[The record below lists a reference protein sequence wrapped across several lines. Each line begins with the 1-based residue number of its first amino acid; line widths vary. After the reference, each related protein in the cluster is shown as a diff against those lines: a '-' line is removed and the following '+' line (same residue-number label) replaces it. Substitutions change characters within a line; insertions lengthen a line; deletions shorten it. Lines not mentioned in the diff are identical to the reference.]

1 MEHFNF
7 KLSLLLSFFLFLTTS
22 CSKEESD
29 SSNDSFSTP
38 ELTYSVS
45 ISSSEG
51 GSVNIQSGT
60 HNAGTVLNLKAT
72 PSDGYEFVGWTGSN
86 ESSSELSVTVNSN
99 LELVANFQLIEIS
112 FNPDC
117 PGLSYSSRPNPVSSD
132 NTHYYYDYE
141 WQSNPN
147 ICVNIYDA
155 SLLGGR
161 DEKVIASLDWVKLNL
176 PNIIPINVFY
186 TDQFNASQVAKTSF
200 DTDFC
205 TLIREGAEEISS
217 CVLES
222 AENWG
227 DRSYGAGV
235 YNTYL
240 HNGAD
245 LVIYDDMFPSSGSDE
260 TEDSGL
266 IYLMHEYFHTF
277 QTSHFF
283 FFEDRNQFGINKNNF
298 ETGKK
303 LPFLPIW
310 MGEGSADFASLPL
323 MAKQNLNFDHY
334 QRAIQFLNQARASV
348 NADPTI
354 SLKDFETENTRVG
367 DEYYAYGGGFMAFV
381 YLWHLNDDNF
391 KKIMYDYYTI
401 FAEKEK
407 LNPGQGWKDAFEE
420 TFGMTV
426 SDFYLEFDDFMLQD
440 RDSQIAIIK
449 SSETWKNASWD

>member
-1 MEHFNF
+1 MFTSNSHFF
-7 KLSLLLSFFLFLTTS
+7 HLFLFGLIIFS
-22 CSKEESD
+22 CSKDESD
-29 SSNDSFSTP
+29 SSDQVETP
-38 ELTYSVS
+38 PVDTYN
-45 ISSSEG
+45 ITITSSEG
-51 GSVNIQSGT
+51 GSVDTQSGT
-60 HNAGTVLNLKAT
+60 YNAGTVLNLTAT
-72 PSDGYEFVGWTGSN
+72 PNDGYEFIGWTGSN
-86 ESSSELSVTVNSN
+86 ETSNNISVTVNSN
-99 LELVANFQLIEIS
+99 LQLTANFQLIQIS
-112 FNPDC
+112 YNPDC
-117 PGLSYSSRPNPVSSD
+117 PGLPYSSRPNPVGSD
-132 NTHYYYDYE
+132 DTHNYYEYA
-141 WQSNPN
+141 WQSDPN
-147 ICVNIYDA
+147 ICVNVYDA
-155 SLLGGR
+155 LLLGGR
-161 DEKVIASLDWVKLNL
+161 DQKVISSMDWVKLNL

-186 TDQFNASQVAKTSF
+186 TDQFNSSQEARTSF
-200 DTDFC
+200 DTDIC
-205 TLIREGAEEISS
+205 TLIREGAEEINS

-222 AENWG
+222 AGNWG

-245 LVIYDDMFPSSGSDE
+245 LVIYDDMFPSEGSDE

-334 QRAIQFLNQARASV
+334 QRAIQFLNQARASLD
-348 NADPTI
+348 ADPTI
-354 SLKDFETENTRVG
+354 SLQDFETENTRVG

-391 KKIMYDYYTI
+391 KKIMRDYYTI

-407 LNPGQGWKDAFEE
+407 LNPDQGWKDAFEE

-426 SDFYLEFDDFMLQD
+426 DAFYTEFDSFMLQD
-440 RDSQIAIIK
+440 RESQIAIIK
-449 SSETWKNASWD
+449 PSESWVNASWD

>member
-1 MEHFNF
+1 MNYFNIKLYLLF
-7 KLSLLLSFFLFLTTS
+7 YLSLFIITN
-22 CSKEESD
+22 CSKDNPD
-29 SSNDSFSTP
+29 SLNETLSTQ
-38 ELTYSVS
+38 LMKYSVS

-51 GSVNIQSGT
+51 GSVNVQSGT
-60 HNAGTVLNLKAT
+60 YNAGTILNLTAT
-72 PSDGYEFVGWTGSN
+72 PNDGYEFVGWTGSN
-86 ESSSELSVTVNSN
+86 ESSSELIITVNSN
-99 LELVANFQLIEIS
+99 LEIVANFQLIQIS

-117 PGLSYSSRPNPVSSD
+117 PGLFYSSRPNPVGSD
-132 NTHYYYDYE
+132 DTHNYYIYE
-141 WQSNPN
+141 WQSDPK
-147 ICVNIYDA
+147 ICINIYDA
-155 SLLGGR
+155 SILGGR
-161 DEKVIASLDWVKLNL
+161 DQKVTASLDWVKLNL

-186 TDQFNASQVAKTSF
+186 TDQFNASQEAKTSF

-205 TLIREGAEEISS
+205 TLIREGNEEISS
-217 CVLES
+217 CILES
-222 AENWG
+222 AGNWG

-245 LVIYDDMFPSSGSDE
+245 LVIYDDMFPSPGSDE

-283 FFEDRNQFGINKNNF
+283 FFEEKNQFGINKNNF

-323 MAKQNLNFDHY
+323 MAKQNLNFNHY
-334 QRAIQFLNQARASV
+334 ERAIQFLNQARASLD
-348 NADPTI
+348 ADPSI
-354 SLKDFETENTRVG
+354 SLEDFETENTRVG

-381 YLWHLNDDNF
+381 YLWHLSNDNF
-391 KKIMYDYYTI
+391 KKIMNDYYII

-420 TFGMTV
+420 TFGITV
-426 SDFYLEFDDFMLQD
+426 SDFYTEFDTFMLQD

-449 SSETWKNASWD
+449 SSEIWKNASWD